1 MKTYFFVYFGAM
13 LLAWLLTPLIVRLAK
28 RFQLLDK
35 PSARKVHATP
45 TPRLGGVALLISTLA
60 MIIPV
65 LLLPNLVGAT
75 LRDLHGRVGVVLGAS
90 IVVFLV
96 GLLDDIWGIK
106 SPVKLLV
113 IGAAAAA
120 VCGTGATIN
129 SIDLGTRLHFE
140 FGMLAWPM
148 TLMWIVGVTVSV
160 NFIDGLDG
168 LAAGISAI
176 ACGVIAAVAMSYGQM
191 VTAVLAMSLLGS
203 LSGFLFHNR
212 HPATIFMGDCGSMT
226 IGFLIASSSVLC
238 ASTAQS
244 FLGVLLPA
252 IALAIPILDA
262 IFTMIRRGILQR
274 RPLFAAE
281 RGHIHH
287 RLLDLGMRHR
297 HVVYVLCGI
306 TFCTTSLAVFLFLAH
321 ARNVFLIASVLML
334 PLFLFRLAGMARL
347 RKTLS
352 ALKKNYFRNR
362 ATNDCKDVFAE
373 MALKLRGAK
382 SFAEWWDGVCAAAHG
397 MGLARLSI
405 PLSKRDGSTQ
415 VLMWSLPN
423 CDLSADEV
431 IVSALPIQQR
441 RAGTFTK
448 CEIAVSARE
457 SLEMAGQ
464 RCMLFSRLLDEH
476 SLANL
481 PFSLRRV
488 RGLAEDSAPGLQ
500 NIPQEPISELIKSLQ
515 KRKTRSAKSPAT
527 EAISHQEITSK
538 SSRKI
543 AVVHDFLYTYAGA
556 ERVLEQILEEYPEA
570 DVFSLFDFLPPEQ
583 RGFLKGR
590 KVTTSFI
597 QKMPLA
603 RTKHRAYLPFM
614 PFAIE
619 QLDVSE
625 YDIVISSSYL
635 AAKGVL
641 TRADQLHVC
650 YCHTPVRFAWD
661 LQKQYL
667 AASGLVSG
675 VKSLLARVILH
686 YIRSWDTHSANR
698 VDRFIT
704 NSHYV
709 ADRIGKI
716 YRRESTVVYP
726 PVDVEGYQLHTEKD
740 DFYLTVSRLVPYK
753 KIDLIVETFTRMK
766 DRRLIVIGDGP
777 DMEKIRAK
785 AGPNVTLLGFQP
797 AEHVREYMQRAKAF
811 VFAAEEDFGIVP
823 VEAQACGTPV
833 IAYARGGVTE
843 SVIDGR
849 TGAFFRRQ
857 TVESVE
863 AAILEFEANEVGWN
877 PKVIRNNAERF
888 SAERFRREFRE
899 IVERDWLSFIK
910 RHSLPAARSQEVS
923 TKFGLTAPVFVDAPL
938 RPTSGDA
945 QDLPTPQGQSQAL
958 GSGV

>member
-1 MKTYFFVYFGAM
+1 MKTKTYFVVYFGAM
-13 LLAWLLTPLIVRLAK
+13 LLAWLLTPLVIRLAR

-35 PSARKVHATP
+35 PSARKVHSTP
-45 TPRLGGVALLISTLA
+45 TPRLGGVAILLSTLA

-65 LLLPNLVGAT
+65 LLLPNIVGA
-75 LRDLHGRVGVVLGAS
+75 LFRDLHGRIAVVLGAS

-113 IGAAAAA
+113 IAAAAAA
-120 VCGTGATIN
+120 VCGIGGTIN
-129 SIDLGTRLHFE
+129 SIQLGTHLHVQL
-140 FGMLAWPM
+140 GMLAWPM

-191 VTAVLAMSLLGS
+191 ITAVLAMSLLGS

-226 IGFLIASSSVLC
+226 IGFLIACSSVLC

-287 RLLDLGMRHR
+287 RLMDLGLRHR

-306 TFCTTSLAVFLFLAH
+306 TFFTSSLAVFFFLAQ

-334 PLFLFRLAGMARL
+334 PLCLFRLAGMARL
-347 RKTLS
+347 RKTIT
-352 ALKKNYFRNR
+352 ALRSNYSRNR

-373 MALKLRGAK
+373 MALKLRAATT
-382 SFAEWWDGVCAAAHG
+382 FTQWWDSVCAAAHG
-397 MGLARLSI
+397 MGLARVSI
-405 PLSKRDGSTQ
+405 PLAKRDGSTQ
-415 VLMWSLPN
+415 VLMWSRPN
-423 CDLSADEV
+423 CDLSSDDV
-431 IVSALPIQQR
+431 IVSAMPIQQR
-441 RAGTFTK
+441 RAGMVTK

-488 RGLAEDSAPGLQ
+488 RGLAEDMPGMQ

-515 KRKTRSAKSPAT
+515 KRKSRSVKSPASDAVIRS
-527 EAISHQEITSK
+527 EVTSNT
-538 SSRKI
+538 SRKI

-603 RTKHRAYLPFM
+603 RKKHRAYLPLM
-614 PFAIE
+614 PLAIE
-619 QLDVSE
+619 QLDVSA

-667 AASGLVSG
+667 AESGLISG
-675 VKSLLARVILH
+675 LKSILARVILH
-686 YIRSWDTHSANR
+686 YIRSWDTHSSNR

-709 ADRIGKI
+709 ADRIGKV

-726 PVDVEGYQLHTEKD
+726 PVDVESYQLHTEKD

-753 KIDLIVETFTRMK
+753 KIDLIVETFTKMK

-877 PKVIRNNAERF
+877 PLVIRNNAERF

-899 IVERDWLSFIK
+899 VVERDWLSFTK
-910 RHSLPAARSQEVS
+910 RRGTLGIRSDDAMS
-923 TKFGLTAPVFVDAPL
+923 RFGLSAPVFVDVASPVTTDRNQVPSAFSPAL
-938 RPTSGDA
+938 RQSNDA
-945 QDLPTPQGQSQAL
+945 
-958 GSGV
+958 